1 MTHKKSIHFEV
12 SERKI
17 LLRLMDLLAVFF
29 GLRVLANIFSYEY
42 LILNKQHTL
51 YVVVLGIYITIVHT
65 IFELYDLQKAS
76 KLDSTAKNLIISSFF
91 VALFYLSTP
100 YVTPI
105 LPEQRM
111 LIVYFYLTLCI
122 PVLLWRVCYI
132 QFIESPRFYKKVLL
146 IADIGNVDSLVKTIQ
161 RSDPNYKIVGFLNSE
176 PSKKDAIKYKGL
188 IEFQFDTI
196 EEVILDNDISEIIVA
211 RFNDNEMMSQ
221 VYENLILLVEQGY
234 KVRDYTQ
241 VYEELLK
248 KVPLQFVGD
257 DFYKYLPYSRNNENK
272 LYRFIRRV
280 SDIIFSIIGLMIMIC
295 ILPIVVLGNI
305 FANKGPLFY
314 KQKRI
319 GKNGVPFKIFKLRTM
334 VVDAEYNGAKWADK
348 NDKRVTPFGRFLRN
362 SRLDEIP
369 QFWNIL
375 KGDMNIIGPRPER
388 PFFVN
393 QLSETVPFYEIRHII
408 KPGLTG
414 WAQVNARYGS
424 SIDDSTDKLQY
435 DLYYIKHR
443 GLFIDLNIFIKTFST
458 IIYYRGR

>member
-1 MTHKKSIHFEV
+1 
-12 SERKI
+12 
-17 LLRLMDLLAVFF
+17 
-29 GLRVLANIFSYEY
+29 
-42 LILNKQHTL
+42 
-51 YVVVLGIYITIVHT
+51 
-65 IFELYDLQKAS
+65 
-76 KLDSTAKNLIISSFF
+76 
-91 VALFYLSTP
+91 
-100 YVTPI
+100 
-105 LPEQRM
+105 M

-196 EEVILDNDISEIIVA
+196 EQVILDNDISEIIVA

-375 KGDMNIIGPRPER
+375 KGEMNIIGPRPER